1 MTLRTVVDLL
11 LRVRY
16 LLMLALSGVCFA
28 VWYSSRPLDGDWW
41 VFEYG
46 ARVIGHLDG
55 EKYQQLAGGWLHI
68 YATMPKLQIGPP
80 ALLLAIP
87 SQLLA
92 PATGRLV
99 MAIVLTLSG
108 VVLVAALERM
118 ALHARHARPG
128 DHGVARMTMVG
139 GLLLVPAWDVMA
151 VRYMHLDDALIFGL
165 LVTAV
170 WAVQREQWLVLA
182 VVLGTAIATKPW
194 ALAFV
199 VLIAVLPR
207 RHVARAAAVT
217 FVATI
222 VWWLPFVIADHQT
235 IGNLWNTD
243 SAFSTSSTPALLGLT
258 HAPTGARGL
267 QFALMLLGACA
278 AVRCGRWVAAPLIA
292 VAIRL
297 VTDWQT
303 WGYYGAG
310 LVVAALLI
318 DVSRRHGRWPLVTAA
333 ALAAAG
339 LPAWSTI
346 IDGNV
351 AAVARLV
358 LISLTCA
365 LGWRATHPT
374 TTAPSEA
381 IGPTLNVLE
390 YST

>member
-55 EKYQQLAGGWLHI
+55 EKYQRLAGGWLHI

-92 PATGRLV
+92 PATSRLA

-108 VVLVAALERM
+108 VALVAVLERM
-118 ALHARHARPG
+118 AVQARQARPSNRS
-128 DHGVARMTMVG
+128 VAGMATVG
-139 GLLLVPAWDVMA
+139 GLLLVPAWDVVA
-151 VRYMHLDDALIFGL
+151 VRYMHLDDTLVLGL
-165 LVTAV
+165 LVTAT
-170 WAVQREQWLVLA
+170 WAVQRQRWMILG
-182 VVLGTAIATKPW
+182 VVLGTAVATKPW

-199 VLIAVLPR
+199 VLIAVLPKR
-207 RHVARAAAVT
+207 DVIRAAAVT
-217 FVATI
+217 FAAAI
-222 VWWLPFVIADHQT
+222 VWWLPFVIADHHT
-235 IGNLWNTD
+235 IGNLWNAD

-258 HAPTGARGL
+258 QAPTGARAI
-267 QFALMLLGACA
+267 QFALMLLGAFA

-318 DVSRRHGRWPLVTAA
+318 DVSRRDGRWPFVTAA
-333 ALAAAG
+333 ALVAAG
-339 LPAWSTI
+339 LPAWLPVA
-346 IDGNV
+346 DGN
-351 AAVARLV
+351 AAAAARLV
-358 LISLTCA
+358 LVSITCA
-365 LGWRATHPT
+365 LAWRATQPASAT
-374 TTAPSEA
+374 PSEA
-381 IGPTLNVLE
+381 TGPTLNVLE